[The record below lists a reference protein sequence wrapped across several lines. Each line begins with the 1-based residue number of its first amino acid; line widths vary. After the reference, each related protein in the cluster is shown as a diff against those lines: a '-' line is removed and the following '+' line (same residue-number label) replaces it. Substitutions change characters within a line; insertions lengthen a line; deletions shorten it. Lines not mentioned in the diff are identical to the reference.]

1 MINWT
6 DEAMRAEADYRR
18 QSLHRMVAQRRSTDS
33 RRSGAWHRW
42 MPRGRRH

>member
-18 QSLHRMVAQRRSTDS
+18 QALHRMVAQRSAGSRLRGDGVWQRLLS
-33 RRSGAWHRW
+33 RR
-42 MPRGRRH
+42 RH

>member
-6 DEAMRAEADYRR
+6 DEAVRAEADYRR
-18 QSLHRMVAQRRSTDS
+18 AQLHKMTSQRHTTER

-42 MPRGRRH
+42 LPRGQRH